1 MLVPHQDLD
10 PDTLSSLIESIVLRD
25 GTDYGEVEMSLDEK
39 VAMVKRQLNDGVAGI
54 EYSQEHE
61 SVNIIA
67 LEWTFEVFE
76 IKIKLSSGLSRISPE
91 LSSRQSRG

>member
-39 VAMVKRQLNDGVAGI
+39 VAMVKRQLSDGVAAI

-61 SVNIIA
+61 SVNIVA
-67 LEWTFEVFE
+67 LE
-76 IKIKLSSGLSRISPE
+76 
-91 LSSRQSRG
+91 

>member
-39 VAMVKRQLNDGVAGI
+39 VAMVKRQLNDGVAAI
-54 EYSQEHE
+54 EYSEEHE

-67 LEWTFEVFE
+67 HE
-76 IKIKLSSGLSRISPE
+76 
-91 LSSRQSRG
+91 

>member
-39 VAMVKRQLNDGVAGI
+39 VAMVKRQLNDGVAAI
-54 EYSQEHE
+54 EYSEEHE

-67 LEWTFEVFE
+67 LE
-76 IKIKLSSGLSRISPE
+76 
-91 LSSRQSRG
+91 

>member
-39 VAMVKRQLNDGVAGI
+39 VAMVKRQLNDGVAAI

-67 LEWTFEVFE
+67 LE
-76 IKIKLSSGLSRISPE
+76 
-91 LSSRQSRG
+91 